1 MLLRREGGDSTSCA
15 GQGMLAKDLSSSKCR
30 RSIDLLGLATAGLR
44 TVCKD
49 IRCCSSYNAQA
60 IQCCFRHRLFAPHDE
75 GDLRYRGAGDGDVV
89 CFCLDML
96 RQLGRCRVR
105 VDVKTTLRAFAMSA
119 SLLMG
124 LRATD
129 SGFYI

>member
-1 MLLRREGGDSTSCA
+1 MLLRREGGDSTSRRA
-15 GQGMLAKDLSSSKCR
+15 GHACQGSVIEQVSTVNRPSWVGDG
-30 RSIDLLGLATAGLR
+30 RSLR
-44 TVCKD
+44 TVYKD
-49 IRCCSSYNAQA
+49 IRCCSLYNAQA

-129 SGFYI
+129 SGSHI